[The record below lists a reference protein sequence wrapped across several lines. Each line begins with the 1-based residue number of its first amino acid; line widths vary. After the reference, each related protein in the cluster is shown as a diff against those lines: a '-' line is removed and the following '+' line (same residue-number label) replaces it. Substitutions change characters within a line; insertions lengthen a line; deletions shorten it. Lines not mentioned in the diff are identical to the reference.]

1 MKYDTASLR
10 VKQPQAERGLS
21 HSGTSEKKGN
31 GQMNR
36 RVIGLLLGVG
46 VGALTGLVVLLLR
59 GEKPRRFLQARL
71 QQVRGA
77 LPEPEQVQQYAQQV
91 TTRVSQLAGNAKD
104 TTQQA
109 MQKVM
114 N

>member
-1 MKYDTASLR
+1 
-10 VKQPQAERGLS
+10 
-21 HSGTSEKKGN
+21 
-31 GQMNR
+31 MNR

-114 N
+114 NAGSDLGEKVKQLTAVGNQNGR